1 MVKNHRKV
9 MAVVAA
15 VASLAMALG
24 GCGSSSN
31 KGADASAGNTI
42 TAMNAEPASG
52 LLPGNTNSTTGGKV
66 LDLIFSQLV
75 AFDSKGKPV
84 NEVAKEI
91 KSNDD
96 ATQFTIT
103 IKDGWKFTDGTPVT
117 AKSFSR
123 AWSYVANVTNAQLG
137 ASFFSTIAG
146 YDDLQKDGVD
156 GDAQLSGLEV
166 KDDYT
171 LIVHMSQPDSVFPL
185 KLGYCAFYP
194 LPESFYDDPDG
205 YAEHPV
211 GNGPYKFSE
220 WTHNSQIK
228 IVRNADYDGPR
239 KAKNDG
245 ITFKMYTDTAAA
257 YSDVQS
263 GNLDILTSL
272 PSTALGSFQKNK
284 LVKSYNQ
291 PGSSFVAMM
300 FPPKSNHITYDEE
313 GRLRR
318 QAISKAIDRETIIEK
333 ILHGTAT
340 EATDFIAPTISGYSK
355 DLKNVSNI
363 RFDADAAKAL
373 WAEADQISPWS
384 GVLEIDYPSDAPVKD
399 WIEAIAN
406 NLRNTLGIE
415 VKVNPYPTS
424 KEYYT
429 AMDNRQLDGM
439 YRGGWAPDYPSA
451 ENYLVQ
457 LYSSSAADGKGGNSS
472 DYKNPDFDAAMSAA
486 AAASSVEE
494 ANKYYQEGE
503 EYLLEDL
510 PSIPLWYT
518 NTVAVS
524 VPGLKNVD
532 FDFQSNP
539 ILNEITK
546 E

>member
-1 MVKNHRKV
+1 M
-9 MAVVAA
+9 
-15 VASLAMALG
+15 
-24 GCGSSSN
+24 
-31 KGADASAGNTI
+31 
-42 TAMNAEPASG
+42 
-52 LLPGNTNSTTGGKV
+52 
-66 LDLIFSQLV
+66 
-75 AFDSKGKPV
+75 
-84 NEVAKEI
+84 
-91 KSNDD
+91 
-96 ATQFTIT
+96 
-103 IKDGWKFTDGTPVT
+103 
-117 AKSFSR
+117 
-123 AWSYVANVTNAQLG
+123 
-137 ASFFSTIAG
+137 
-146 YDDLQKDGVD
+146 
-156 GDAQLSGLEV
+156 
-166 KDDYT
+166 
-171 LIVHMSQPDSVFPL
+171 
-185 KLGYCAFYP
+185 
-194 LPESFYDDPDG
+194 
-205 YAEHPV
+205 
-211 GNGPYKFSE
+211 
-220 WTHNSQIK
+220 
-228 IVRNADYDGPR
+228 
-239 KAKNDG
+239 
-245 ITFKMYTDTAAA
+245 
-257 YSDVQS
+257 
-263 GNLDILTSL
+263 
-272 PSTALGSFQKNK
+272 
-284 LVKSYNQ
+284 
-291 PGSSFVAMM
+291 
-300 FPPKSNHITYDEE
+300 
-313 GRLRR
+313 
-318 QAISKAIDRETIIEK
+318 
-333 ILHGTAT
+333 
-340 EATDFIAPTISGYSK
+340 
-355 DLKNVSNI
+355 SNI

>member
-1 MVKNHRKV
+1 MSGTKRIITL
-9 MAVVAA
+9 VAA
-15 VASLAMALG
+15 VCALTMGLA
-24 GCGSSSN
+24 GCGGS
-31 KGADASAGNTI
+31 KGSTAEEGQIITVGSKEPTNPLTPGQTLDGNAGQIINMLYSGLVSYDTDGNTR
-42 TAMNAEPASG
+42 
-52 LLPGNTNSTTGGKV
+52 
-66 LDLIFSQLV
+66 
-75 AFDSKGKPV
+75 
-84 NEVAKEI
+84 NEVAKSIEANGD
-91 KSNDD
+91 S
-96 ATQFTIT
+96 TEFTIT
-103 IKDGWKFTDGTPVT
+103 LNQGWKFTDGTPVT

-220 WTHNSQIK
+220 WTHNSRIK

-429 AMDNRQLDGM
+429 AMDNRQLGGM